1 MRSGLLKLGGLSV
14 SHLKKLFAAMFAAS
28 FAFAAPAAAEW
39 PEKPVKIIVP
49 FGAGGT
55 ADTIPR
61 TFEKA
66 ISEQGLLDQPMTI
79 LNVGGHFSV
88 GSKRVMEA
96 DPDGYEFLLIQIALM
111 GAEAMGAIDFGWRN
125 FEPVALTGR
134 FCNMISVSAESKYQ
148 TLEDLM
154 EDARDGGDPVLAGVN
169 IGGQNHITMILLE
182 SSDPKAKFRHVQ
194 TGGGTK
200 VFPALVG
207 GHIDVGTQT
216 TLEIVNNSVGPDG
229 KLAPDAPLRP
239 IAYTGTERDP
249 QLPMIPTATEQGYE
263 VNFCPD
269 FWWLAPKGTPQE
281 AIDGLADALE
291 AAADSQGVKDLYASK
306 GFLPTFLR
314 GEEFN
319 EYLVG
324 MWANL
329 EGPLSSIEL
338 NK

>member
-1 MRSGLLKLGGLSV
+1 MTCT
-14 SHLKKLFAAMFAAS
+14 KKLCAALVAAS
-28 FAFAAPAAAEW
+28 FAFAFAGSAWADW
-39 PEKPVKIIVP
+39 PEKPIKIIVP

-66 ISEQGLLDQPMTI
+66 ISEAKLLDQPMKV

-88 GSKRVMEA
+88 GSRRVMEA
-96 DPDGYEFLLIQIALM
+96 EPDGYEFLLIQIALM
-111 GAEAMGAIDFGWRN
+111 GAEAMGAIKFGWRD

-134 FCNMISVSAESKYQ
+134 FCNMISVNAGSKYM

-154 EDARDGGDPVLAGVN
+154 NDARDGGDPVLAGVN

-216 TLEIVNNSVGPDG
+216 TLEIINNSVGPDG
-229 KLAPDAPLRP
+229 NLAADAPLRP

-249 QLPMIPTATEQGYE
+249 QIPSVPTATEQGYK

-281 AIDGLADALE
+281 AIDGMADALE
-291 AAADSQGVKDLYASK
+291 VAADSQGVKKLYESK

-314 GEEFN
+314 GQEFQD
-319 EYLVG
+319 YLVG
-324 MWANL
+324 MWNNL
-329 EGPLSSIEL
+329 EGPLANIKLE
-338 NK
+338 K

>member
-1 MRSGLLKLGGLSV
+1 MKNV
-14 SHLKKLFAAMFAAS
+14 KKLCALALSAS
-28 FAFAAPAAAEW
+28 CALAGPAIAEW

-61 TFEKA
+61 TFERA
-66 ISEQGLLDQPMTI
+66 ISENGLLDEPMTI

-88 GSKRVMEA
+88 GSRRVMEA
-96 DPDGYEFLLIQIALM
+96 EPDGYEFLLIQLALM
-111 GAEAMGAIDFGWRN
+111 GAEAMGAINFGWRD

-134 FCNMISVSAESKYQ
+134 FCNHISVSAASEYQ

-182 SSDPKAKFRHVQ
+182 NSDPDASFRHVQ

-216 TLEIVNNSVGPDG
+216 TLEIVNNSLGADG
-229 KLAPDAPLRP
+229 NLAQDAPLRP
-239 IAYTGTERDP
+239 IAFTGAERDP
-249 QLPMIPTATEQGYE
+249 RLPMVPTAAEQGYE
-263 VNFCPD
+263 VIFCPD

-281 AIDGLADALE
+281 AIDGLADVLQ
-291 AAADSQGVKDLYASK
+291 AAADTQVVKDLYESK
-306 GFLPTFLR
+306 GLLPTFAR
-314 GEEFN
+314 DDEFR
-319 EYLVG
+319 EYLAW
-324 MWANL
+324 MWDTL
-329 EGPLSSIEL
+329 EEPLASIEL
-338 NK
+338 KN

>member
-1 MRSGLLKLGGLSV
+1 MKNLTKLCAGAL
-14 SHLKKLFAAMFAAS
+14 AAS
-28 FAFAAPAAAEW
+28 LTLAGPALAEW
-39 PEKPVKIIVP
+39 PEKPIKIIVP

-61 TFEKA
+61 TFEMA
-66 ISEQGLLDQPMTI
+66 ISEQNLLSQPMTI

-88 GSKRVMEA
+88 GSRRVMEA
-96 DPDGYEFLLIQIALM
+96 EPDGYEFLLIQIALM
-111 GAEAMGAIDFGWRN
+111 GAEAMGAIDFGWRD

-134 FCNMISVSAESKYQ
+134 FCNLISVSADSEYQ

-154 EDARDGGDPVLAGVN
+154 EAGRNGDDPVLAGVN

-182 SSDPKAKFRHVQ
+182 STDENVNFRHVQ

-216 TLEIVNNSVGPDG
+216 TLEIVNNSVGSDG
-229 KLAPDAPLRP
+229 NLAPDAPLRP
-239 IAYTGTERDP
+239 IAYTGAERDP
-249 QLPMIPTATEQGYE
+249 QLPMVPTATEQGYP
-263 VNFCPD
+263 VKFCPD

-281 AIDGLADALE
+281 AIDGMADALQT
-291 AAADSQGVKDLYASK
+291 AAESEGVKALYESK

-314 GEEFN
+314 GEEFG
-319 EYLVG
+319 EYLVE
-324 MWANL
+324 MWGSL
-329 EGPLSSIEL
+329 EGPLANIEL
-338 NK
+338 KK

>member
-1 MRSGLLKLGGLSV
+1 MTHTKRLGAALL
-14 SHLKKLFAAMFAAS
+14 AAS
-28 FAFAAPAAAEW
+28 FAFASPAWAEW
-39 PEKPVKIIVP
+39 PEKPIKIIVP

-66 ISEQGLLDQPMTI
+66 ISAGKLLNQPMKI

-88 GSKRVMEA
+88 GSRRVMEA
-96 DPDGYEFLLIQIALM
+96 EPDGYEFLLIQIALM
-111 GAEAMGAIDFGWRN
+111 GAEAMGAIKFGWRD

-134 FCNMISVSAESKYQ
+134 FCNMISVSAKSKYQ

-182 SSDPKAKFRHVQ
+182 SSDPKASFRHVQ

-249 QLPMIPTATEQGYE
+249 QVPSVPTATEQGYK

-281 AIDGLADALE
+281 AIDGLADALQ
-291 AAADSQGVKDLYASK
+291 AAANSPGVKKLYESK

-314 GEEFN
+314 GQEFKD
-319 EYLVG
+319 YLVG
-324 MWANL
+324 MWNNL
-329 EGPLSSIEL
+329 EGPLAKI
-338 NK
+338 KQKK